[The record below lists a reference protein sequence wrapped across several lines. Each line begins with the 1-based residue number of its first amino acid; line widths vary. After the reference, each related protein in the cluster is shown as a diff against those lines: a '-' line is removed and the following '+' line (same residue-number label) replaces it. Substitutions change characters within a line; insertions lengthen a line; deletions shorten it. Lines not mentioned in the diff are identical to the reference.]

1 MRASPQEFDAHT
13 FTTRS
18 RPSSSALRNS
28 WPALRCRLTH
38 IEPFHSACP
47 ASSHHPKPPFPGA
60 GNFAHSQQVALSA
73 SKRASKHQQ
82 QTLVESASS
91 KHVVVMLLTSD
102 NLRWWLHSLTHV
114 DKSRYKWKCFCTP
127 CRNSLIVCG
136 TFSPLSNLSLFFS
149 YVAAPAIAA
158 VTGTWVKRNTA
169 ENRDSCSYHSVRGWL
184 LPTSVKNAISCKRW
198 NRETYNAP
206 SQQQQ
211 PSQYFSSQL
220 KTGSSVCAQLATWV
234 LNR

>member
-91 KHVVVMLLTSD
+91 KHVEVMLLTSD

-158 VTGTWVKRNTA
+158 VTGTWVRRNTA
-169 ENRDSCSYHSVRGWL
+169 DMLLSQRERLTFANLCQKRHLLQKVKPWNIQCPFSTAAALSVL
-184 LPTSVKNAISCKRW
+184 LVST
-198 NRETYNAP
+198 
-206 SQQQQ
+206 
-211 PSQYFSSQL
+211 
-220 KTGSSVCAQLATWV
+220 
-234 LNR
+234 